1 MSNITLPSPDF
12 RAEFFKG
19 SGKAAMRAVGGKEG
33 ALWMVPPDAVR
44 VKEGLNGRVRTAD
57 YEEHVKRITQSMIA
71 NGYDRSK
78 PLSGYV
84 ANEDGENVIYVIDG
98 HTRLEGVQGAI
109 AAGRNIERIPVVIA
123 ADGTSYEDLLVGMVT
138 GNEGRPFTPY
148 EKAIFVK
155 RLMGEGLDEAT
166 IAERLCITPRWV
178 KDLLLLVEAPKP
190 VRDMI
195 SKGEITSTLAI
206 QELSKSP
213 KKAVERLT
221 KAVEKAKA
229 SGKAKASKKHLDD
242 AKPKKRAS
250 PKLHQLPLEQAPE
263 PGVITWDSIVQ
274 ANNEFGSDLTD
285 TYTPE
290 AICGF
295 LAILLADAG
304 LNVQLPSGQLAP
316 IPERS
321 GAEDL

>member
-1 MSNITLPSPDF
+1 MSNTTIPSADF

-33 ALWMVPPDAVR
+33 ALWMVPPSAVR
-44 VKEGLNGRVRTAD
+44 VKEGLNGRVRSAEYLD
-57 YEEHVKRITQSMIA
+57 HLERVTQSMVA

-78 PLSGYV
+78 PLSCYV
-84 ANEDGENVIYVIDG
+84 ANEDGENVIYAIDG
-98 HTRLEGVQGAI
+98 HTRLEAVAGAI
-109 AAGRNIERIPVVIA
+109 ARGRNIERIPVTIA
-123 ADGTSYEDLLVGMVT
+123 ADGTSYEDLLVSMVT

-155 RLMGEGLDEAT
+155 RLLGEGLDEAT

-195 SKGEITSTLAI
+195 TKGEITSTLAI
-206 QELSKSP
+206 QELQKSP

-229 SGKAKASKKHLDD
+229 SGKKKASKKHLDD
-242 AKPKKRAS
+242 GLKKRTK
-250 PKLHQLPLEQAPE
+250 PVQLALEESTP
-263 PGVITWDSIVQ
+263 PGVITWDMIV
-274 ANNEFGSDLTD
+274 AADSETRFTE
-285 TYTPE
+285 TYTPD

-295 LAILLADAG
+295 LAALLADAG
-304 LNVQLPSGQLAP
+304 LNVQLPSGDITP
-316 IPERS
+316 IPDLL
-321 GAEDL
+321 GADDL